1 MGQIHFKKNLSGTYY
16 LKNKDNG
23 NYITAWNDNSI
34 IIQPKKIPELWEEFK
49 IIPLNNNGQIA
60 LKTWNGNYISAW
72 NNGTFKQVPHLEE
85 WEKFTILQ
93 FNDGSVGLLTAHNT
107 STCVDYNKLYQE
119 KMVNIYIDDICRF
132 IAIPVSVQKPIE
144 KKSSASECIFKFN
157 NKTGNKFNNT
167 DKYIYTIEFNIS
179 NNGKYKHKLFFNPPV
194 TEEIAIEK
202 VEEYLSKPLNMDYY
216 EKIKYDS
223 SDFWKY
229 KCRGDL
235 LDNEKNIKTLDK
247 FEGNLFL
254 NK

>member
-93 FNDGSVGLLTAHNT
+93 FNDGSV
-107 STCVDYNKLYQE
+107 
-119 KMVNIYIDDICRF
+119 
-132 IAIPVSVQKPIE
+132 
-144 KKSSASECIFKFN
+144 
-157 NKTGNKFNNT
+157 
-167 DKYIYTIEFNIS
+167 
-179 NNGKYKHKLFFNPPV
+179 
-194 TEEIAIEK
+194 
-202 VEEYLSKPLNMDYY
+202 
-216 EKIKYDS
+216 
-223 SDFWKY
+223 
-229 KCRGDL
+229 
-235 LDNEKNIKTLDK
+235 
-247 FEGNLFL
+247 
-254 NK
+254 